1 MTINNI
7 INGLESMMVVVC
19 SNLTVELFMKLFLFI
34 FLLAIGIVCLV
45 LVFKYLNP
53 VIKSKEKDAEN
64 KGKEIEFHNREKE
77 LDNRKKELDNRK
89 KELDNRE
96 KELDIINKKII
107 APNDENKIDGKKT
120 PWMRRPRMTVK
131 AISLKFVLGKW
142 W

>member
-77 LDNRKKELDNRK
+77 LD
-89 KELDNRE
+89 
-96 KELDIINKKII
+96 IINKKII
-107 APNDENKIDGKKT
+107 APNDENKIDGKKNAMDET
-120 PWMRRPRMTVK
+120 
-131 AISLKFVLGKW
+131 SENDGKSNKS
-142 W
+142 

>member
-77 LDNRKKELDNRK
+77 LDNRKKELDNR
-89 KELDNRE
+89 E
-96 KELDIINKKII
+96 KELDITNKKII

>member
-64 KGKEIEFHNREKE
+64 KGKEI
-77 LDNRKKELDNRK
+77 
-89 KELDNRE
+89 
-96 KELDIINKKII
+96 
-107 APNDENKIDGKKT
+107 
-120 PWMRRPRMTVK
+120 
-131 AISLKFVLGKW
+131 
-142 W
+142 